1 MEMSSKRL
9 RARVERYLNFGHGP
23 DGVITRNNYS
33 QKKKKSGGL
42 VGRDILNKLFNLNL
56 ETNTNIYLLT
66 FLYTEFFLTN
76 FKTFL

>member
-42 VGRDILNKLFNLNL
+42 VGRDILNKLFTLNHL
-56 ETNTNIYLLT
+56 RLDFFISSTGYSD
-66 FLYTEFFLTN
+66 LYAKCF
-76 FKTFL
+76 